1 MLSETLYVLFCAS
14 GGMKDVQSI
23 ISDYFGD
30 QDPRVR
36 TAAIKAVVGHSEDTF
51 CDDSLYVAQLVHCSA
66 VCFSAA
72 AA

>member
-1 MLSETLYVLFCAS
+1 MLICAP

-36 TAAIKAVVGHSEDTF
+36 TAALKAMVGHCQDLNFRQKLMWHHTYF
-51 CDDSLYVAQLVHCSA
+51 GNTHNYNQQ
-66 VCFSAA
+66 
-72 AA
+72 